1 MKLYHID
8 RTMTLKGGNI
18 VNINNNIDITD
29 SISVVVYNN
38 VLKNYNDV
46 KWLDG
51 KLYKYM
57 MKMVCIFMKLSVN
70 KKRYSNISFFIL

>member
-46 KWLDG
+46 K
-51 KLYKYM
+51 
-57 MKMVCIFMKLSVN
+57 
-70 KKRYSNISFFIL
+70 